1 MPPSSDHEQLPAGCD
16 LAIAAQAFYI
26 TNMLLAPG
34 LGAGM
39 LAFLYLHCAR
49 KKAPAIAL
57 NHLRQA
63 VFATVWAGVIV
74 VVFLGLIVLTGGYPS
89 SWFWP
94 LMGTYFLF
102 FHLPLSWFGI
112 RGLDRALAGKDY
124 RYPFVGAR
132 LLQDSPA
139 VPA

>member
-1 MPPSSDHEQLPAGCD
+1 MPPSSDHEQLPDGCD

-34 LGAGM
+34 LGAAM

-63 VFATVWAGVIV
+63 VFATVWAGVIL
-74 VVFLGLIVLTGGYPS
+74 VVFLGLIYVTGGYPS
-89 SWFWP
+89 PWFWP
-94 LMGTYFLF
+94 LMGTYFVV
-102 FHLPLSWFGI
+102 FHLPLSLFGI
-112 RGLDRALAGKDY
+112 RGLERALAGKDY
-124 RYPFVGAR
+124 RYPLVGAR
-132 LLQDSPA
+132 LLRDSPA
-139 VPA
+139 LTA

>member
-1 MPPSSDHEQLPAGCD
+1 MPPSTEEEQLPAGCE

-34 LGAGM
+34 LGAAL

-63 VFATVWAGVIV
+63 IFATAWAGVILA
-74 VVFLGLIVLTGGYPS
+74 VFLGLIAVTGGYPS
-89 SWFWP
+89 PWFWP
-94 LMGTYFLF
+94 LMAIYFLL
-102 FHLPLSWFGI
+102 FHLPLSWFGVK
-112 RGLDRALAGKDY
+112 GLSSALAGEDY

-132 LLQDSPA
+132 LLQDSSTAPA
-139 VPA
+139 